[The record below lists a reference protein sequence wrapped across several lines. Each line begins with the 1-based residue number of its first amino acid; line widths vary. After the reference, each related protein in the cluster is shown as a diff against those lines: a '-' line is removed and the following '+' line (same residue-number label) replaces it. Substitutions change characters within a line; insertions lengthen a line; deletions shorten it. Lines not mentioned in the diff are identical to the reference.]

1 MMICSIVKP
10 LQKTQFEVL
19 NLRCV
24 IAFEMLEIIIRF
36 RFELFMFIKMKI
48 RKAAKAISLLCAS
61 GII

>member
-1 MMICSIVKP
+1 M
-10 LQKTQFEVL
+10 Q
-19 NLRCV
+19 
-24 IAFEMLEIIIRF
+24 EIIIRF